1 MEECAEN
8 IIEDVKKTPL
18 PSNRVFLPLEW
29 PQRFLGSLFIL
40 ALMAG
45 MAFVVITIK
54 ESLVSKQF
62 ESIQQDFYAFTSKI
76 GFTIDEIVIEG
87 RKRTNSVDLLKTI
100 GLSRNDNIFEVD
112 VYALQKRVQELPW
125 VRKVLVRKSFL
136 PNVIMISIQEK
147 EVQSLWQISEQFHP
161 IDEEGRVI
169 EADYIPDKP
178 VLLIV
183 GNGAPEN
190 INALLNIIKKDTKI
204 FERVKV
210 ANYISQRRWNLVL
223 DDIRSGITIKLP
235 ETNVDEA
242 WKKLIKLNTT
252 KGILKRK
259 LTIIDL
265 RFKGKI
271 GIKLRKTPEN
281 TDIKLNNNVE
291 KNI

>member
-1 MEECAEN
+1 MEERAEN
-8 IIEDVKKTPL
+8 NAEEVKQAPL

-29 PQRFLGSLFIL
+29 PQRLLGSLFIL
-40 ALMAG
+40 ALIVG
-45 MAFVVITIK
+45 MAVVVITIK

-62 ESIQQDFYAFTSKI
+62 ESIQKDFYTFTSKI
-76 GFTIDEIVIEG
+76 GFTIDEIIIEG
-87 RKRTNSVDLLKTI
+87 RKRTNSVDLLKAI
-100 GLSRNDNIFEVD
+100 GLSRKDNIFEVD
-112 VYALQKRVQELPW
+112 VHALQKRVQQLPW
-125 VRKVLVRKSFL
+125 VRKAIVRKSFL
-136 PNVIMISIQEK
+136 PNVIMVSIQEK

-223 DDIRSGITIKLP
+223 DDVRNGITIKLP
-235 ETNVDEA
+235 EINVDEA

-265 RFKGKI
+265 RFKGRI

-281 TDIKLNNNVE
+281 TDIKLNNSVE